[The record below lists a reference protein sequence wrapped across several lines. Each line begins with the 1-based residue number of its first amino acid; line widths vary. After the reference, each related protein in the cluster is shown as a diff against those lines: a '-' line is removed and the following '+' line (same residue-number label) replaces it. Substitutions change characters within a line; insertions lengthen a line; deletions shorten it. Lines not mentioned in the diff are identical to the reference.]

1 MIVVDRMVK
10 VSDESLYTAWVGSD
24 FKLEGRKA
32 CAWLDAY
39 AKAKGMQEIN
49 IVDIQ
54 GTYGATP
61 QIGRTQALTEAVEQY
76 GWNLLAMESGE
87 FTQAKGKEVMASMLE
102 QYENINVVYCEN
114 DNQAFGAIEA
124 IEDAGKT
131 VGPDGD
137 ILVISFDATHGGIVN
152 TMKGKIVLNVE
163 CNPLHGPRVEDIIK
177 KLEEGKE
184 VDKQIFTEER
194 MYSHGADVPVIT
206 VDGTD
211 YEITEV
217 TQDIVDGRAY

>member
-1 MIVVDRMVK
+1 M
-10 VSDESLYTAWVGSD
+10 
-24 FKLEGRKA
+24 
-32 CAWLDAY
+32 
-39 AKAKGMQEIN
+39 
-49 IVDIQ
+49 
-54 GTYGATP
+54 
-61 QIGRTQALTEAVEQY
+61 
-76 GWNLLAMESGE
+76 
-87 FTQAKGKEVMASMLE
+87 
-102 QYENINVVYCEN
+102 
-114 DNQAFGAIEA
+114 
-124 IEDAGKT
+124 
-131 VGPDGD
+131 
-137 ILVISFDATHGGIVN
+137 ISFDATHGGIVN